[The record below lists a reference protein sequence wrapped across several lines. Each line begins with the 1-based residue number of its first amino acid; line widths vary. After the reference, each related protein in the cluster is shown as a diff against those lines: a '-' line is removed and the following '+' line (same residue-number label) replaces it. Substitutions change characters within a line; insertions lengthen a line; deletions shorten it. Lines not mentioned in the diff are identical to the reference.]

1 MADKIP
7 RPWFRASTWNSPI
20 GEIWAEHRKAML
32 KPEPGQ
38 RVLGSFILPDFQR
51 PPVWTAA
58 QKVRF
63 IESVWNKLPIGA
75 YIVNEAI
82 GSRYDRWLLDGQQRV
97 TAIIEYVN
105 DGFPVFGYLYSELT
119 KGDHTQFEFTGTFT
133 RMSTE
138 LTDEAQ
144 LREIYDRLAYGGTP
158 HEPKGA

>member
-1 MADKIP
+1 
-7 RPWFRASTWNSPI
+7 
-20 GEIWAEHRKAML
+20 
-32 KPEPGQ
+32 
-38 RVLGSFILPDFQR
+38 
-51 PPVWTAA
+51 
-58 QKVRF
+58 
-63 IESVWNKLPIGA
+63 
-75 YIVNEAI
+75 
-82 GSRYDRWLLDGQQRV
+82 V